1 MVDISILIP
10 VYNVERYVER
20 CVESIVNQEFS
31 GSYEIILVDDCSTDN
46 SYSVLLELQAE
57 YINSTIKIVRHSQNQ
72 KLSQARLSGFLGA
85 RGKYIWNVDSDD
97 WIEKGALQELYN
109 ITLKNDVDVVLFNA
123 QYHNGQVGKTMDS
136 SVLESRVYYEE
147 EIASFQPWFISSIWR
162 KLIKRSFVNENYELF
177 QVSINYEEDLIYCI
191 ELFSN
196 IKSLYFTPKVY
207 YSYFHNLKSIT
218 KQINQLHRF
227 NNSLLVNELQVKI
240 LRKYNNGRMSMFKE
254 YATKAYGLYIFRLLF
269 LKLKLKKISK
279 ASVYDF
285 KTGYLNIREMLLITD
300 NSYTFYED
308 DLEFR
313 KLLKKNTR
321 FYGSFKVFKKI
332 IWHLIH

>member
-1 MVDISILIP
+1 MFDISILIP
-10 VYNVERYVER
+10 VFNVEPYVKR

-31 GSYEIILVDDCSTDN
+31 GSYEIILVDDCSTDS
-46 SYSVLLELQAE
+46 SYSVLLELQAKYGQE
-57 YINSTIKIVRHSQNQ
+57 KIKIERHSQNK
-72 KLSQARLSGFLGA
+72 KLSQARLTGFLAA

-123 QYHNGQVGKTMDS
+123 QYHDGQVGKTMDS
-136 SVLESRVYYEE
+136 SVLESRVYSEE

-162 KLIKRSFVNENYELF
+162 KLIKRSIVNENYELF
-177 QVSINYEEDLIYCI
+177 RVSMNYEEDLIYCI

-227 NNSLLVNELQVKI
+227 NNSILVNELQVKV
-240 LRKYNNGRMSMFKE
+240 LRKYNNGRMSKYKE
-254 YATKAYGLYIFRLLF
+254 YSTKAYGLYIFRLLY
-269 LKLKLKKISK
+269 LKLKLKRVSK
-279 ASVYDF
+279 ESMAAF
-285 KTGYLNIREMLLITD
+285 QEGYLNVREMLLIT
-300 NSYTFYED
+300 NNNHMFYED

-313 KLLKKNTR
+313 KLLKKNTH

>member
-177 QVSINYEEDLIYCI
+177 QVSINYEEDLIYCCVRFQNW
-191 ELFSN
+191 LF
-196 IKSLYFTPKVY
+196 K
-207 YSYFHNLKSIT
+207 YS
-218 KQINQLHRF
+218 
-227 NNSLLVNELQVKI
+227 
-240 LRKYNNGRMSMFKE
+240 
-254 YATKAYGLYIFRLLF
+254 
-269 LKLKLKKISK
+269 
-279 ASVYDF
+279 
-285 KTGYLNIREMLLITD
+285 
-300 NSYTFYED
+300 
-308 DLEFR
+308 
-313 KLLKKNTR
+313 
-321 FYGSFKVFKKI
+321 
-332 IWHLIH
+332 